1 MSSLP
6 SMAFQCS
13 LTPLKRI
20 KRESNVLANR
30 YGEQA
35 QKNSSHLT
43 AASNVNFPQDSL
55 VKSGYKPP
63 PIPIMFPRAQQLP
76 RLSVILP
83 TPSHS
88 LPVYS

>member
-1 MSSLP
+1 MLFTLILLNLNMKQSQTVN
-6 SMAFQCS
+6 MKA
-13 LTPLKRI
+13 R
-20 KRESNVLANR
+20 
-30 YGEQA
+30 
-35 QKNSSHLT
+35 KNPSHLT
-43 AASNVNFPQDSL
+43 ASDVNFPQDSL

-63 PIPIMFPRAQQLP
+63 PIPIMFPRAQQLA